1 MQSTPPLIDTAYHPL
16 VVQVAL
22 AVPVA
27 DYFDYLIPKTIPLPP
42 AGVRVFVPFGRR
54 TLLGVVIAHSDSP
67 QVPHNKLKPISQ
79 VIDNTPLL
87 DEAWLSLAG
96 WLSRYYHY
104 PLGECLAVMLPT
116 LIKQGEDPAA
126 FYQMHRPNTT
136 PTYWQL
142 SDDAHDPA
150 FVETALKRSKKQRES
165 FERFCQILTL
175 NNTETLNNDTLPEWQ
190 LSPTELKKLADKGL
204 LAHKQADDT
213 PPNSETITSAI
224 ALTNN
229 NTQTP
234 PPQVML
240 KETPPTLNFEQK
252 IATDTL
258 KHALDAG
265 AYHGFL
271 LDGVTGSGKTEV
283 YLNAIH
289 HALLSGKQVLILVP
303 EIGLT
308 PQTKSRFERRFG
320 FFGADSSAR
329 ILTLHSSLSDK
340 QRLLGWQSIK
350 NGTARIVIA
359 TRSAL
364 FYPFENLGLIIIDEC
379 HDSSYKQQDHLRYHA
394 CDVAL
399 YIGSRQH
406 IPVVLGSATPSLE
419 QLKLSKDGKL
429 TTLTLSHR
437 AGNALA
443 PTYQLI
449 DLRQGTNSHQTLTGE
464 HIATMLAPR
473 TVNAIKSRLEKGEQV
488 LVFLNRRGYAPI
500 LLCEAC
506 GWQADCV
513 RCSSHMTLHQSRF
526 SHTTP
531 YLACH
536 HCSWQTAKPT
546 HCPDCHSTNLKTLG
560 QGTLQLGE
568 QLHALFS
575 NPQTSLRVYPI
586 VQIDKDTTRKKG
598 DWDAIYTQVL
608 SGEPMILFGTQMLA
622 KGHHFP
628 NVTLVVIVNA
638 DSGLLSPN
646 FRAPEH
652 TAQQILQVAGRA
664 GRADKKG
671 SVLIQTHQ
679 PENPL
684 LNLLIKDGYPAVAQH
699 LLAERQTLALPP
711 YSHAA
716 LITAVAKTHQLA
728 KDAITTLKNALP
740 QNHPFAV
747 LAPIDA
753 PTVKKNHQY
762 HVQMLILSKHRKP
775 LHDILTSHYPTF
787 QSLPTLKGV
796 RLSLDIDPMG
806 W

>member
-1 MQSTPPLIDTAYHPL
+1 MQHTPPLTDTAHCPL

-27 DYFDYLIPKTIPLPP
+27 DYFDYLYDNHAP
-42 AGVRVFVPFGRR
+42 ARIGVRVKVPFGRR
-54 TLLGVVIAHSDSP
+54 TLVGMVVGISDTSD
-67 QVPHNKLKPISQ
+67 VPFEKLKPISQ
-79 VIDNTPLL
+79 TLDTAPLF
-87 DEAWLSLAG
+87 DEAWLSLAR
-96 WLSRYYHY
+96 WLSQYYHY

-126 FYQMHRPNTT
+126 FYEAHTRPKTAQKN
-136 PTYWQL
+136 WQL
-142 SDDAHDPA
+142 SADAHCPE
-150 FVETALKRSKKQRES
+150 FIESALKRSKKQRET
-165 FERFCQILTL
+165 FDRFCHILALKNTQTL
-175 NNTETLNNDTLPEWQ
+175 DGNTLHEWQ
-190 LSPTELKKLADKGL
+190 LSLTDLEKLADKGL
-204 LAHKQADDT
+204 LSHT
-213 PPNSETITSAI
+213 PSHTENFTVDAPLNAPE
-224 ALTNN
+224 
-229 NTQTP
+229 
-234 PPQVML
+234 VHL
-240 KETPPTLNFEQK
+240 KETPPTLNPEQK
-252 IATDTL
+252 TATDTL

-265 AYHGFL
+265 TYQGFL
-271 LDGVTGSGKTEV
+271 LNGVTGSGKTEV
-283 YLNAIH
+283 YLNTIH
-289 HALLSGKQVLILVP
+289 HALLASKQVLILVP

-320 FFGADSSAR
+320 FSGVNNSAR

-340 QRLLGWQSIK
+340 QRLLGWHSIK
-350 NGTARIVIA
+350 NGIARIVIA

-399 YIGSRQH
+399 YIGSKSH

-419 QLKLSKDGKL
+419 QLKLSNDGKL
-429 TTLTLSHR
+429 TTLTLSER
-437 AGNALA
+437 AGNAIA

-449 DLRQGTNSHQTLTGE
+449 DLRQGMNSHQNLLGDTTTSLLT
-464 HIATMLAPR
+464 PR
-473 TVNAIKSRLEKGEQV
+473 TLSAMKACLEKGEQV

-526 SHTTP
+526 SHTAP

-575 NPQTSLRVYPI
+575 NPQTSLRTYPI

-664 GRADKKG
+664 GRADKAG

-699 LLAERQTLALPP
+699 LLAERQMLALPP

-716 LITAVAKTHQLA
+716 LITAVAKTHKLA
-728 KDAITTLKNALP
+728 KDAIITIKNTLPN
-740 QNHPFAV
+740 NHPFAV

-775 LHDILTSHYPTF
+775 LHDILASHYPTF
-787 QSLPTLKGV
+787 QTLPAIKGV